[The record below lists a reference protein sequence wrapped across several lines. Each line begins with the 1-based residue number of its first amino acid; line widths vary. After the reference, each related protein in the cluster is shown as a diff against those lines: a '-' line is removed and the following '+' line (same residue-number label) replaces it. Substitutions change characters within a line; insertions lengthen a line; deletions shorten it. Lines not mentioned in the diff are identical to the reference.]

1 MKESHHQII
10 SIKGLAEKLRREL
23 NISLKSLSDKITHIS
38 KLEKSSWR
46 LLDEVDVSTRSK
58 IQEVDRAAEEQVSNF
73 YNFFLFSN
81 FIIYIDKCYNWTLS
95 NKYRHFGALY
105 VNSEDVWSLMPCI
118 IAGTPK
124 FVAFTQSARNTPGYN
139 DTIHDML

>member
-58 IQEVDRAAEEQVSNF
+58 IQEVDRAAEEQVITLSSLSISVF
-73 YNFFLFSN
+73 V
-81 FIIYIDKCYNWTLS
+81 IMTCYNCAFYYTV
-95 NKYRHFGALY
+95 Y
-105 VNSEDVWSLMPCI
+105 VVI
-118 IAGTPK
+118 
-124 FVAFTQSARNTPGYN
+124 
-139 DTIHDML
+139 